1 MANLASVLK
10 EEVSRIV
17 QQEVRRQTAGTA
29 KAAAQGQREVAA
41 LKTQLEKLQNQ
52 LASLRGQETPKQ
64 AVSKKAGRKKTARK
78 TAESKQ
84 ERGKND
90 SDAAVAAEKQALRK
104 RFSAQALKTDRERL
118 GLSADNYGK
127 LIGVSGLSIYNWEQE
142 KARPRDSSIEAL
154 MQIKG
159 IGKRKAQKLLKNS
172 RVRARKR
179 PARRRPAR
187 RRPAE
192 KYPGAERP
200 ASCACVR
207 RDTAHDSE
215 PQANPPPRPGETAAG
230 ITPTVVSCS
239 SGSNSSSPTSGIF
252 SSART
257 SPLGYPRGMQQ

>member
-118 GLSADNYGK
+118 GC
-127 LIGVSGLSIYNWEQE
+127 
-142 KARPRDSSIEAL
+142 PPTT
-154 MQIKG
+154 M
-159 IGKRKAQKLLKNS
+159 
-172 RVRARKR
+172 
-179 PARRRPAR
+179 
-187 RRPAE
+187 
-192 KYPGAERP
+192 
-200 ASCACVR
+200 AS
-207 RDTAHDSE
+207 
-215 PQANPPPRPGETAAG
+215 
-230 ITPTVVSCS
+230 
-239 SGSNSSSPTSGIF
+239 
-252 SSART
+252 
-257 SPLGYPRGMQQ
+257 